1 MTDLKLEVGEGILLQ
16 TNDAGLYDGNNETD
30 IDELYL
36 TNKNLICVFEKST
49 GVFKSESVVHKIP
62 LSTIAV
68 VNGIVQVEQ
77 VDDIDYGKSLQIIYT
92 NGRRELLEL
101 NVSPK
106 KQYPAWKA
114 AISNAVIRLTAPT
127 PAPQPVPTPLP
138 VSPQAN
144 PAPQEAKPEKVLAGA
159 SLFAGIKGAVDAAK
173 QTFSEVAQTA
183 TEAFGGS
190 PKTADTQTTNTNEG
204 SVMEEKKYIFCS
216 NCGEKLAA
224 GSKFCNSCGTPTA
237 ATTPP
242 PVAPKVEPAPVTPPP
257 IQEPIVEPLT
267 ERKTVYEGD
276 IHKCPNCGEVL
287 ESFVVNCPSC
297 GHEIRGTKNS
307 LTVREFAAKLEAI
320 ERTRPSKGFGI
331 KKLLENQTSVNETD
345 LQKISLIRSFV
356 IPNTKEDLFEF
367 LVLASSNI
375 NLQRYNDFDSI
386 SESEKAVSDA
396 WEAKF
401 EQAYEKAKLSFGTT
415 AEFKKIQ
422 SIYEKKNAQITNSKK
437 KKKYFWIG
445 IAAIFIIIPILS
457 ITLILSMNSSDAN
470 KIATENARLEAIVDE
485 VYEAIADENYVL
497 ARAKAASLVFSG
509 STSLDGEQ
517 AAEKWD
523 KTRAELLAI
532 IGAAENGEVV
542 DVPDDNTTDS
552 NATEGDKSPTDNTVS
567 TQSPSTNTPTSA
579 IISGDDDSVEVTIQN
594 NDYLVVKEFAW
605 FKPGDYL
612 KCAIVIHNTS
622 SDKAIEY
629 PTFRVTAYDAN
640 NKVLGSEEQTLSVI
654 YPQQDFVCYQL
665 LFEPTSAPARITVTL
680 VEPDDYNITSVSSL
694 DHPQFVPMVGQ
705 NISVNTG
712 DLFESVTGELYNS
725 NDYKFD
731 SAMVTV
737 IFRDKD
743 GKIFY
748 AEHGFVDKVPANGTI
763 PFDIDISVDG
773 KEPATCEV
781 YGYPW

>member
-1 MTDLKLEVGEGILLQ
+1 MVDLKLDFDEGIVLQ
-16 TNDAGLYDGNNETD
+16 TTEIGRCCPKEIS

-36 TNKNLICVFEKST
+36 TNKNIICIYQKSNGLFAKADIITEKL
-49 GVFKSESVVHKIP
+49 P
-62 LSTIAV
+62 LSSIKV
-68 VNGIVQVEQ
+68 VNGKAQVMK
-77 VDDIDYGKSLQIIYT
+77 VDNDDYGLVLQILF
-92 NGRRELLEL
+92 NDGRRELFIFYDDNNDKLLNQWHTALIGAIAGEEL
-101 NVSPK
+101 
-106 KQYPAWKA
+106 
-114 AISNAVIRLTAPT
+114 
-127 PAPQPVPTPLP
+127 
-138 VSPQAN
+138 
-144 PAPQEAKPEKVLAGA
+144 PQEGTPQKARPEKVLAGA

-173 QTFSEVAQTA
+173 QTFSEVAQSA
-183 TEAFGGS
+183 TEALGGS
-190 PKTADTQTTNTNEG
+190 TNTDDTQTTEINEE

-216 NCGEKLAA
+216 NCGEKLVAD
-224 GSKFCNSCGTPTA
+224 SKFCNSCGTPTKV
-237 ATTPP
+237 TTPP
-242 PVAPKVEPAPVTPPP
+242 PVVPQAEPVAAVTPPP
-257 IQEPIVEPLT
+257 IQEPVIEPLS

-276 IHKCPNCGEVL
+276 IHKCPNCGEIL
-287 ESFVVNCPSC
+287 ESFVVNCPAC

-401 EQAYEKAKLSFGTT
+401 EQAYEKAKLSFGST

-445 IAAIFIIIPILS
+445 MAAFFIIIPILS

-542 DVPDDNTTDS
+542 DVPNDNTSTDNTTAD
-552 NATEGDKSPTDNTVS
+552 NNPTDSTSS
-567 TQSPSTNTPTSA
+567 TQSPSNTAPISA
-579 IISGDDDSVEVTIQN
+579 IISGDDESVEVTIQN

-612 KCAIVIHNTS
+612 KCAIVIHNS
-622 SDKAIEY
+622 SNDKAVEY
-629 PTFRVTAYDAN
+629 PTFRITAYDAN

-665 LFEPTSAPARITVTL
+665 CFEPTAAIARITVTL
-680 VEPDDYNITSVSSL
+680 VEPDDYNITPVSSL
-694 DHPQFVPMVGQ
+694 DHPQFVTMVGQ
-705 NISVNTG
+705 NISVNVG

-725 NDYKFD
+725 NNYKLD

-763 PFDIDISVDG
+763 PFDIDINVDG
-773 KEPATCEV
+773 KEPASCEV